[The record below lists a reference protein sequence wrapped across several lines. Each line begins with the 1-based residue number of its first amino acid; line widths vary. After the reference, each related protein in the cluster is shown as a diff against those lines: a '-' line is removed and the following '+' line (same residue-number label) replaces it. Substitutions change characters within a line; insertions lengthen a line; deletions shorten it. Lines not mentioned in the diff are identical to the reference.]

1 MAPGAR
7 SRTSVGQ
14 GRWSSGRWSTWAMG
28 RCRPTAGHP
37 PRAQRRRAMR
47 PPPTTADR
55 SGGTCPRRPRST
67 ARPSRIKTR
76 RNLRMAADGKI
87 EALRSVSLFSDLRQ
101 RDLEQVAQLADEV
114 DLPAGHVL
122 MREGENGSQMFI
134 IGSGEARVEHAGRE
148 IAVLGP
154 GAVLG
159 EMALGAE
166 GPRVAT

>member
-1 MAPGAR
+1 
-7 SRTSVGQ
+7 
-14 GRWSSGRWSTWAMG
+14 
-28 RCRPTAGHP
+28 
-37 PRAQRRRAMR
+37 
-47 PPPTTADR
+47 
-55 SGGTCPRRPRST
+55 
-67 ARPSRIKTR
+67 
-76 RNLRMAADGKI
+76 MAADGKI

-134 IGSGEARVEHAGRE
+134 ISSGEARVEHGGRQ

-159 EMALGAE
+159 EMALVAE
-166 GPRVAT
+166 GPRVATATLTTPAHLFVLAHREFHSLMETHPSVRDCVLNEVARRLRELEPEKAH